1 MNRSSDWRSRALAA
15 LLLFVLLLAPACGL
29 EMPGGGDDPAARQ
42 ESAQQEV
49 TRGSPE
55 EIEKAAKGQ
64 LGSQEGSQEDTN
76 AASEAPQ
83 ESTSVES
90 EAPKNVEASEN
101 RTPEAP
107 SVHRATAENSRGDYT
122 YLSDLGVDGDP
133 NALVFASPGGSYEH
147 NIGVWYEPEEQK
159 WAIFNQDRAAVPAG
173 STFEVVVPQD
183 AETFLH
189 KTTAENISAEGTYLD
204 DPLVNGKPD
213 AEVSVTQNWNP
224 GGGNGVYND
233 HPVDVRYD
241 GERERWEVYNSDGAG
256 MPEGA
261 AFNVTV
267 SEQAST
273 SGGGDVASIDTGEA
287 PEYRNFFKVE
297 GNPQTPEQFV
307 SSDSS
312 TGAIPIVKPFN
323 FGRDPGGPEDK
334 TLSLDIPKI
343 GLQGIPVYDT
353 LSEEKLRDGTVH
365 IPATGYPW
373 QDGANVFIAGHR
385 IGFEGTPSYYVFY
398 RLNELVEGDE
408 IRLQDAA
415 GREYLYRVTERKV
428 VGPDNVEV
436 MNAEE
441 GRSLITLQTCTLPDY
456 KDRVIVQGE
465 LVQEPA

>member
-1 MNRSSDWRSRALAA
+1 MNRRSVQRSRAISA
-15 LLLFVLLLAPACGL
+15 LLLFVLLLVPACSL

-64 LGSQEGSQEDTN
+64 LGSQEGSQEAT
-76 AASEAPQ
+76 Q
-83 ESTSVES
+83 ESTSADP

-101 RTPEAP
+101 RAPEAP
-107 SVHRATAENSRGDYT
+107 SVHRATEENSSGDYT

-133 NALVFASPGGSYEH
+133 NALVFASPTGSYAH
-147 NIGVWYEPEEQK
+147 NIGVWYEPERQK
-159 WAIFNQDRAAVPAG
+159 WAIFNQDRAPVPAG
-173 STFEVVVPQD
+173 SNFEVVVPQD
-183 AETFLH
+183 SEAFLH
-189 KTTAENISAEGTYLD
+189 RTTAENVSAENTYLD

-224 GGGNGVYND
+224 GGGEGVYND

-241 GERERWEVYNSDGAG
+241 EGRGRWTVYNSAGAD

-273 SGGGDVASIDTGEA
+273 TGGGDVASTETGEV
-287 PEYRNFFKVE
+287 PEYRDFFKEE
-297 GNPQTPEQFV
+297 GNPQTPEKFV

-323 FGRDPGGPEDK
+323 FGRDPGGPADK
-334 TLSLDIPKI
+334 TLSVDIPKI
-343 GLQGIPVYDT
+343 GVQGIPVFDT

-408 IRLQDAA
+408 IYLQDAA
-415 GREYLYRVTERKV
+415 GNDYTYRVTMKKV

-436 MNAEE
+436 MNAVE
-441 GRSLITLQTCTLPDY
+441 GKSLITLQTCTLPDY

-465 LVQEPA
+465 LVGPGA

>member
-1 MNRSSDWRSRALAA
+1 MNRRSVQRSRAISA

-29 EMPGGGDDPAARQ
+29 EMPGGGDNPAARQ

-49 TRGSPE
+49 TGGSPE
-55 EIEKAAKGQ
+55 EIKKAAKGQ

-83 ESTSVES
+83 ESASVES

-101 RTPEAP
+101 RSPEAP
-107 SVHRATAENSRGDYT
+107 SVHRATEENSRGDYT
-122 YLSDLGVDGDP
+122 YLSDPEIDGDP
-133 NALVFASPGGSYEH
+133 NAVVFVSPTGSYDH
-147 NIGVWYEPEEQK
+147 NIGVWYEPEKQK

-173 STFEVVVPQD
+173 STFEVFVPPESERFVHE
-183 AETFLH
+183 ATE
-189 KTTAENISAEGTYLD
+189 ASISGDSTYID
-204 DPLVNGKPD
+204 DPLVNGEPD

-233 HPVDVRYD
+233 HAVGARYD
-241 GERERWEVYNSDGAG
+241 AERERWAVYNRKRANI
-256 MPEGA
+256 PQGA

-267 SEQAST
+267 SEQAPAVA
-273 SGGGDVASIDTGEA
+273 GNVASTETGEV
-287 PEYRNFFKVE
+287 PEYRNFFTEE
-297 GNPQTPEQFV
+297 GNPQTPAKFV

-323 FGRDPGGPEDK
+323 FGRNPGGPEDK

-343 GLQGIPVYDT
+343 GVQGTPVYDT

-365 IPATGYPW
+365 VPATGYPW

-408 IRLQDAA
+408 VRLTNAA

-436 MNAEE
+436 MNAVE
-441 GRSLITLQTCTLPDY
+441 GKSLITLQTCTLPDY

-465 LVQEPA
+465 LVEERA

>member
-1 MNRSSDWRSRALAA
+1 MNRRSVQRSRAISA

-64 LGSQEGSQEDTN
+64 LGSQGGSQE
-76 AASEAPQ
+76 ASQ

-101 RTPEAP
+101 RAPEAP
-107 SVHRATAENSRGDYT
+107 SVHRATEENSRGDYT
-122 YLSDLGVDGDP
+122 YLSDLGIDGDP
-133 NALVFASPGGSYEH
+133 NALVFVSPTGSYDH
-147 NIGVWYEPEEQK
+147 NIGVWYEPERQK
-159 WAIFNQDRAAVPAG
+159 WAIFNQDRAPVPAS
-173 STFEVVVPQD
+173 STFEVFVPQD
-183 AETFLH
+183 SESFVHQATEENVSAQRTF
-189 KTTAENISAEGTYLD
+189 ID

-224 GGGNGVYND
+224 GGGGGVYND
-233 HPVDVRYD
+233 HAVDARYD
-241 GERERWEVYNSDGAG
+241 AERERWAVYNADRANI
-256 MPEGA
+256 PQGA

-267 SEQAST
+267 SEQAPT
-273 SGGGDVASIDTGEA
+273 VAGNVPTVGTGDA
-287 PEYRNFFKVE
+287 PEYRDFFKEE
-297 GNPQTPEQFV
+297 GNPQTPDKFV

-334 TLSLDIPKI
+334 TLSIDIPKI
-343 GLQGIPVYDT
+343 GVQGIPVYDT

-398 RLNELVEGDE
+398 RLTELVEGDE

-436 MNAEE
+436 MNAEK
-441 GRSLITLQTCTLPDY
+441 GKSLITLQTCTLPDY

-465 LVQEPA
+465 LVEGQT

>member
-1 MNRSSDWRSRALAA
+1 MNRRSVQRSRAISA

-29 EMPGGGDDPAARQ
+29 EMSGGGDNNSAARP
-42 ESAQQEV
+42 ESTAQQEV
-49 TRGSPE
+49 TGGSPE

-64 LGSQEGSQEDTN
+64 LGSQEGSQET
-76 AASEAPQ
+76 PQ

-101 RTPEAP
+101 RAPEAP
-107 SVHRATAENSRGDYT
+107 AVHRATEENSRGDYT
-122 YLSDLGVDGDP
+122 YLSDLGIDGNP
-133 NALVFASPGGSYEH
+133 NALVFASLAGSYDH
-147 NIGVWYEPEEQK
+147 NIGVWYEPERQK

-183 AETFLH
+183 SETFLH
-189 KTTAENISAEGTYLD
+189 KATAENVSAENTYLD
-204 DPLVNGKPD
+204 DPLVNGKPN

-233 HPVDVRYD
+233 HYVTVRYD
-241 GERERWEVYNSDGAG
+241 ADRERWAVYNSDGAG

-267 SEQAST
+267 SEQADAA
-273 SGGGDVASIDTGEA
+273 GDVASTDDGKF
-287 PEYRNFFKVE
+287 PEYRNFFTEE
-297 GNPQTPEQFV
+297 GNPQTPAKFV

-312 TGAIPIVKPFN
+312 TGAIPVVKPFN
-323 FGRDPGGPEDK
+323 FGRDPGGPADK
-334 TLSLDIPKI
+334 TLSIDIPKI
-343 GLQGIPVYDT
+343 GVQGVPVFDT
-353 LSEEKLRDGTVH
+353 LSEEKLKAGTVH

-398 RLNELVEGDE
+398 RLDELQEGDE

-415 GREYLYRVTERKV
+415 GREYLYRVTKRMV

-436 MNAEE
+436 MNAQE
-441 GRSLITLQTCTLPDY
+441 GKSLITLQTCTLPDY

-465 LVQEPA
+465 LVQPGA